1 MKRVEAKEGI
11 IWILTG
17 GVIGV
22 LSWQIG
28 LGSFQEPGAG
38 FVAFAAGISLVVIGL
53 IMILSKALAGGLSNK
68 DPGVHRPPLTVR
80 KFRLVYTVLL
90 LAGYGLFLQT
100 LGYIATTFLAMF
112 GLFFDRGTNRFLPSV
127 LASVLTVM
135 LTYLIFGAWLRV
147 QLPRGIFPWW

>member
-11 IWILTG
+11 IWILAG
-17 GVIGV
+17 GVICV

-38 FVAFAAGISLVVIGL
+38 FVAFAAGISLVGIGL
-53 IMILSKALAGGLSNK
+53 IMILSKALAGGPANK
-68 DPGVHRPPLTVR
+68 DPGAHRPPLAVR
-80 KFRLVYTVLL
+80 KFRLVYTVLV
-90 LAGYGLFLQT
+90 LAGYGLVLQT

-127 LASVLTVM
+127 LASLLTVV